1 MKKEGEILKQRI
13 WVFVALIFIVGLSGC
28 GKEKESEIITLKS
41 KNLVVSGNGDFVIE
55 GNAPKGTT
63 VTINNSPITLTRDED
78 DNFSESIHVNDPIE
92 DASLVAQD
100 MKGNTKEYKLKLDSS
115 KLKEKINAE
124 IQESSTQRALEES
137 QAAAQKSSIDE
148 ETARKNQAIAEKLPE
163 LQSNLQQIID
173 VSGGYV
179 TSILPTGGNYDAVD
193 VYIKQDMKYDT
204 EANRQEL
211 IDTVGVKV
219 QELITGSLNPENPPL
234 VTFIYDST
242 KEKMGG
248 NSAFHP
254 ERFKLK
260 KQ

>member
-1 MKKEGEILKQRI
+1 MKKIVGII
-13 WVFVALIFIVGLSGC
+13 IALIFIVGLSGC
-28 GKEKESEIITLKS
+28 GKEKESEILTLKS
-41 KNLVVSGNGDFVIE
+41 KDLVVTENGDFIIE
-55 GNAPKGTT
+55 GKAPKGTT
-63 VTINNSPITLTRDED
+63 ITINNSPITITRNED
-78 DNFSESIHVNDPIE
+78 DSFSESIHLNDPIN
-92 DASLVAQD
+92 DAILVATD
-100 MKGNTKEYKLKLDSS
+100 MKGNKKEYKLQLDSS
-115 KLKEKINAE
+115 EYKEKINAE
-124 IQESSTQRALEES
+124 IQEPSTQRALEES

-234 VTFIYDST
+234 ITFVYDST

-260 KQ
+260 KW